1 MIQGDSGLWRSKVQ
15 ALNPAE
21 CSVLKD
27 SSVAPLPPPPPP
39 PPPPFSDYSTGLKQR
54 MQGLGMTDSYLS
66 SGARGGGT
74 EGGGGGGVAVTDK
87 DTMLDRIARQPG
99 FMGWENVLVQEL
111 ALKQNWRH
119 GRYVYSM
126 TVTLARNIKP
136 TLLAWPFLFL
146 IDDWPKLY
154 RISLMAVRRDRYR
167 VIPTGSDQYT
177 RVMGLQGHG
186 AMSCMAWDQHY
197 LHGSAFEGVGH
208 AGASGGRAEGEK
220 TGDGEDREMS
230 KPLPLALGGILR
242 SVRVCD
248 PETNVSVSL
257 PDVHHGFPLHLCF
270 LRDQVLSVTLD
281 GQITF
286 FHKGEDYRPIRSCTV
301 ATKVLQI
308 TPVDFG
314 SRTFERELNGSLIS
328 WKEVICLGHEDGVI
342 IKDEHS
348 HTLCHLH
355 LEIGSKLL
363 QFQAIADEDTNG
375 ERNHHHHHPQTSN
388 PDPDLN
394 ANSSSSNNSSSN
406 SSNGGESSSKNNA
419 TTRTFYRNELLIL
432 FEDPNTRQR
441 CVLRIRME
449 PGFVGESSRELIT
462 HGFLLGRGGDARD
475 SMAMYRDRIGI
486 MTHRHCSSDLGHY
499 CVLRLLDLKEDVA
512 ISTEYAQHIDDDDD
526 DEDEEDEERER
537 EREREQEERQ
547 TVEREEGVPGS
558 SSSGGGGGGADG
570 GVKGSEYH
578 EKALRMRMQ
587 RVQRKGRLIHL
598 NDFAGHKAACRILAM
613 DHARVVLGIGPRIV
627 KILCLV

>member
-230 KPLPLALGGILR
+230 KPLPLALGGIL
-242 SVRVCD
+242 
-248 PETNVSVSL
+248 
-257 PDVHHGFPLHLCF
+257 
-270 LRDQVLSVTLD
+270 
-281 GQITF
+281 
-286 FHKGEDYRPIRSCTV
+286 
-301 ATKVLQI
+301 
-308 TPVDFG
+308 